1 MIKIVEK
8 IINNYR
14 DELTD
19 EEAFYLWDRWNRMVR
34 YNCVP
39 EWEDDVWSFVE
50 FAVSRGFEL
59 GEKVKRKDFSA
70 PYSPDNCVFESG
82 ERGALPPKKKQPKIE
97 TSEVKALA
105 DRWNKCVYA
114 PNRERVEKYRKTA
127 TQEPPDPGS
136 KRHCSW
142 CYDDSACTIVAL
154 QEATGAPQRITLAY
168 ASSIPGACLINSIIP
183 V

>member
-8 IINNYR
+8 IINNYQ

-39 EWEDDVWSFVE
+39 EWEEDVWSFVE

-59 GEKVKRKDFSA
+59 GEKVKRKDSSA

-127 TQEPPDPGS
+127 TQELPDPGS

-142 CYDDSACTIVAL
+142 CYDEFCVYDRCPARGDWCPTENYPGLCRFDSRSL
-154 QEATGAPQRITLAY
+154 SY
-168 ASSIPGACLINSIIP
+168 K
-183 V
+183 